1 MPDVSIAL
9 SAKDKVSSILK
20 KVGQISGETADEID
34 KLQDS
39 LDTLSSAKVDL
50 KTNLDKVR
58 QQVSEARKE
67 FRKLGDSVSEQNY
80 KDKLSELEKLEQQYY
95 AVSKSIRMVE
105 NEETSLAGTRSK
117 LSNRE
122 AGGSSGSMLGTVGSA
137 LATAGFG
144 DMLSNSLSGAAG
156 AFFGSYYGT
165 TDGAAIESFL
175 GSAISGA
182 TMGATVGSMIG
193 GPGLGTAIGA
203 AAGGLFGKQLFSL
216 VAGLFADAN
225 TAGGVQAGLLLLATF
240 ATLLY
245 TINRSRLHMLQVRN
259 KPACVL
265 IGLGL
270 GMLGTFLGIGGGP
283 FNMAVLYF
291 FFSMTTKVA
300 AQNSLYV
307 ILISQSVG
315 ILATALGD
323 GIPSL
328 SVWLLAGMVLCGVI
342 GGEVGGR
349 INKRLSEQRATW
361 LFEAAM
367 VLVMAISCYNIYAF
381 FF

>member
-1 MPDVSIAL
+1 MYVICFLTAFLACIIGKICGMGGGVIIKPVLDATGVMQVAAINFL
-9 SAKDKVSSILK
+9 SGCTVIGMTCWS
-20 KVGQISGETADEID
+20 VGKSMVKRDSEID
-34 KLQDS
+34 L
-39 LDTLSSAKVDL
+39 
-50 KTNLDKVR
+50 
-58 QQVSEARKE
+58 
-67 FRKLGDSVSEQNY
+67 
-80 KDKLSELEKLEQQYY
+80 
-95 AVSKSIRMVE
+95 AVS
-105 NEETSLAGTRSK
+105 TPL
-117 LSNRE
+117 
-122 AGGSSGSMLGTVGSA
+122 
-137 LATAGFG
+137 
-144 DMLSNSLSGAAG
+144 
-156 AFFGSYYGT
+156 
-165 TDGAAIESFL
+165 
-175 GSAISGA
+175 
-182 TMGATVGSMIG
+182 
-193 GPGLGTAIGA
+193 AIGA

-225 TAGGVQAGLLLLATF
+225 MAGGVQAGLLLLATF

-245 TINRSRLHMLQVRN
+245 TINRSRLRMLQVRN

-328 SVWLLAGMVLCGVI
+328 PVWLLAGMVLCGVI

-349 INKRLSEQRATW
+349 INKRLSEQHATW